1 MRQYIDIVE
10 RANTSQPLFESLL
23 LEYDTFSKQELAPAF
38 AALYEAVS
46 KREATDRLLASVLAH
61 HNNNISDAVEAI
73 KQHKAKAGAVAPASP
88 ASGATA
94 AAPAAAP
101 SGAGTGQASPANF
114 PKFGPTPASPAPGA
128 TAPGDVSQQP
138 DTKEPDLLSA
148 DPELKLQTSKAQ
160 GALSQVKSALDKW
173 YTLANRKVP
182 LVSDAD
188 SWIDNQ
194 IKKILGQIDKVEDD
208 SKFGPYKSRLRRTVR
223 WFGDYQKANPVKSGI
238 VVATL
243 GIIAGLLGSGYGWAF
258 AAVMMV
264 VRLAMMVINGTKFST
279 ALTKTLTT
287 TGASVLLGMGLNALF
302 NNIFGLQQAAPAGD
316 PAQAAA
322 AERAASEL
330 TDRAPTMPVTQP
342 LATTPYIEALRKIVD
357 PTGEGVGIPTMTQEK
372 FGQAWRAAREA
383 MGPGNVFVWDGKPF
397 TTNTREEGLLFGLSD
412 AAKRFLRGIR

>member
-1 MRQYIDIVE
+1 MRQYIDIME
-10 RANTSQPLFESLL
+10 RANSSQPLFESLL
-23 LEYDTFSKQELAPAF
+23 LEYDTFGKQELAPAF
-38 AALYEAVS
+38 AALYEEVS
-46 KREATDRLLASVLAH
+46 KREAKDKILAAVLAH
-61 HNNNISDAVEAI
+61 HKNNIADAVEAI
-73 KQHKAKAGAVAPASP
+73 KQHKDKTKPPTGAVE
-88 ASGATA
+88 
-94 AAPAAAP
+94 
-101 SGAGTGQASPANF
+101 
-114 PKFGPTPASPAPGA
+114 GP
-128 TAPGDVSQQP
+128 
-138 DTKEPDLLSA
+138 KEPEELRA

-208 SKFGPYKSRLRRTVR
+208 SKFGPYKTRLRRAVR

-264 VRLAMMVINGTKFST
+264 VRLAMMIINGTKFST

-287 TGASVLLGMGLNALF
+287 TGASVLLGMGLNAMF
-302 NNIFGLQQAAPAGD
+302 NNIFGLQQAAPGAES
-316 PAQAAA
+316 AQSA
-322 AERAASEL
+322 
-330 TDRAPTMPVTQP
+330 TAPSVPSAPVTQP

>member
-1 MRQYIDIVE
+1 MRQYLDIIE
-10 RANTSQPLFESLL
+10 RANSSQPLFESLL
-23 LEYDTFSKQELAPAF
+23 VEYDTFGKQELAPAF

-46 KREATDRLLASVLAH
+46 KRETTDRILAAVLAH
-61 HNNNISDAVEAI
+61 HKNNISDAVEAI
-73 KQHKAKAGAVAPASP
+73 KQHKAKAGA
-88 ASGATA
+88 T
-94 AAPAAAP
+94 
-101 SGAGTGQASPANF
+101 
-114 PKFGPTPASPAPGA
+114 
-128 TAPGDVSQQP
+128 TAPGDLPQQP
-138 DTKEPDLLSA
+138 DTKEPEELRA
-148 DPELKLQTSKAQ
+148 DPEARLQTSKAQ

-188 SWIDNQ
+188 SWVDNQ
-194 IKKILGQIDKVEDD
+194 IKKILGQIDQVEDD
-208 SKFGPYKSRLRRTVR
+208 SKFGPYKTRLRRAVR

>member
-1 MRQYIDIVE
+1 MRHYLDIVE

-23 LEYDTFSKQELAPAF
+23 LEYHTFGQQELAPAF
-38 AALYEAVS
+38 AALYEEVS
-46 KREATDRLLASVLAH
+46 KREAKDKILAAVLAH
-61 HNNNISDAVEAI
+61 HQNNIADAVEAI
-73 KQHKAKAGAVAPASP
+73 KQHKDKTRP
-88 ASGATA
+88 ASGAVE
-94 AAPAAAP
+94 
-101 SGAGTGQASPANF
+101 G
-114 PKFGPTPASPAPGA
+114 PK
-128 TAPGDVSQQP
+128 
-138 DTKEPDLLSA
+138 DTEPLRA
-148 DPELKLQTSKAQ
+148 DPEARLQTSKAQ

-188 SWIDNQ
+188 SWVDNQ
-194 IKKILGQIDKVEDD
+194 IKKILGQIDQVEDD

-287 TGASVLLGMGLNALF
+287 TGASVLLGMGLNSMF

-330 TDRAPTMPVTQP
+330 ADRAPTMPVTQP
-342 LATTPYIEALRKIVD
+342 LATTPYIEALRKIID

-397 TTNTREEGLLFGLSD
+397 TTNTREEGLLYGLSD
-412 AAKRFLRGIR
+412 AAKRFLRGTR